1 MQENSCESIPHAHG
15 IYFQGEAIVHNW
27 LVSAYTLRSTNL
39 WNSRI
44 HCSSPCIIFWIM
56 SMISVFAINKT
67 KWRFIGS
74 LQIIWDCEHINYM
87 ERLEIGSPPGPPIH
101 AADTQMRFQNRH
113 SIIPGKDKP
122 MSNHLIYM
130 HSTYKQIFSNV
141 ESYIILARLYAV
153 TTGLTLIH
161 T

>member
-1 MQENSCESIPHAHG
+1 
-15 IYFQGEAIVHNW
+15 
-27 LVSAYTLRSTNL
+27 
-39 WNSRI
+39 
-44 HCSSPCIIFWIM
+44 
-56 SMISVFAINKT
+56 
-67 KWRFIGS
+67 
-74 LQIIWDCEHINYM
+74 M
-87 ERLEIGSPPGPPIH
+87 ERLEISSPPGPPIH
-101 AADTQMRFQNRH
+101 AADTQTRFHNRH